1 MKILDKVFSVL
12 KKVDNKTPLAQQV
25 SATKV
30 PKVKAISAP
39 HNFDFD
45 YVVLDIKTANL
56 QPKSIFSVAIVALK
70 NDKVVDKRHWFVRPN
85 PFNIN
90 PIYFQNSNFSRQDLE
105 VANSFSEVWQELN
118 PYIINQKIVAHFADF
133 NIGALKSALCSAQ
146 LLVPKF
152 TTFCTYLN
160 AKKTWGFPDF
170 QLHSL
175 ADYLHLKVRGGEML
189 KDVDLCTRIFLKLKK
204 ENGEL
209 IFNNK
214 SETPKSTVVTLNSNS
229 FLGRNIAVAGA
240 FQHFKHYEIKE
251 KIRALG
257 GIHVKNVTHKT
268 NFLIIGSIQANE
280 ICPKRIDAQTFKV
293 KIINEEQF
301 LALLASQHDFQ
312 EV

>member
-1 MKILDKVFSVL
+1 MKILEKVFSAL
-12 KKVDNKTPLAQQV
+12 KKVDNKTALSQQV
-25 SATKV
+25 SVTKL
-30 PKVKAISAP
+30 PKVKAISTP

-70 NDKVVDKRHWFVRPN
+70 NDKIVEKRHWFVRPN

-90 PIYFQNSNFSRQDLE
+90 PIYFQNSNFSRQDLAD
-105 VANSFSEVWQELN
+105 ANSFAEVWQELN

-133 NIGALKSALCSAQ
+133 NIGALKSALCSAK
-146 LLVPKF
+146 LLVPTF

-160 AKKTWGFPDF
+160 AKKTWVFPDF

-175 ADYLHLKVRGGEML
+175 ADNLYLKARGGEML
-189 KDVDLCTRIFLKLKK
+189 KDVDLCTGIFLKLKK
-204 ENGEL
+204 EKAEL

-214 SETPKSTVVTLNSNS
+214 SETTKGNVVTLNSNS
-229 FLGRNIAVAGA
+229 FFGRNIAVAGA
-240 FQHFKHYEIKE
+240 FQHFIHYEIKE

-257 GIHVKNVTHKT
+257 GIHVKNVTPKT
-268 NFLIIGSIQANE
+268 NFLILGSIQANE

-301 LALLASQHDFQ
+301 LALLSSQNDLQ
-312 EV
+312 